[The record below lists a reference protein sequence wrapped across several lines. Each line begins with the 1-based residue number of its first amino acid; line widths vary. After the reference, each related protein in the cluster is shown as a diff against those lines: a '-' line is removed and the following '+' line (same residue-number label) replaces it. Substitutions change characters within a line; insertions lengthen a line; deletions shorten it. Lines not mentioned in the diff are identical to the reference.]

1 MSEETERPQKSKRPA
16 WLKVGLPS
24 GDGYRRIKSIVD
36 TNRVHTVCQEARCPN
51 IGECWAC
58 GTGTF
63 MILGDTCSRACG
75 FCAVKTGKSME
86 LDHDEPRRVAES
98 ARLMGLK
105 HVVIT
110 SVNRDYLPDGGAGI
124 WAETIR
130 QVRKAL
136 PKATLEV
143 LIPDFEGHTPDMDT
157 VFQEQPDILNHN
169 LETVPRLYPA
179 VRPQAIYQRS
189 LNLLAYAKSQYGL
202 KTKSGLMVGL
212 GEDPREVQDA
222 MKQLKAAQC
231 DLLTLGQ
238 YLQPT
243 PAHIAVERFVT
254 PEEFEQYRIYGL
266 ELGFMHVES
275 APLVRS
281 SYHAAMPKLHIN
293 S

>member
-1 MSEETERPQKSKRPA
+1 MSEVTQTPLKSKRPA

-24 GDGYRRIKSIVD
+24 GEGYRKIKSIVD
-36 TNRVHTVCQEARCPN
+36 SNRVHTVCQEARCPN

-63 MILGDTCSRACG
+63 MILGDTCSRACR
-75 FCAVKTGKSME
+75 FCAVKTGKSMAI
-86 LDHDEPRRVAES
+86 DHDEPRRVAES
-98 ARLMGLK
+98 AKLMALK

-130 QVRKAL
+130 QVREAL
-136 PKATLEV
+136 PEATLEV
-143 LIPDFEGHTPDMDT
+143 LIPDFEGRTEDLDT
-157 VFQEQPDILNHN
+157 VFKEQPDILNHN
-169 LETVPRLYPA
+169 IETVPRLYPA
-179 VRPQAIYQRS
+179 VRPQAIFERS
-189 LNLLAYAKSQYGL
+189 LEVLAYAKNRYGL

-212 GEDPREVQDA
+212 GEQPREVQEA
-222 MKQLKAAQC
+222 MQQLKAAQC
-231 DLLTLGQ
+231 DLLTIGQ

-243 PAHIAVERFVT
+243 PAHADVERFVT
-254 PEEFEQYRIYGL
+254 PNEFERYRTYGL
-266 ELGFMHVES
+266 ELGFLHVES

-281 SYHAAMPKLHIN
+281 SYHAAMPKSHNN